1 VGFVTPKQVFEAL
14 ARLPARVWFQ
24 AAFALVGFVV
34 LAVLGFAVIAAVAVI
49 GLLVILGY
57 KARAWL
63 AALLAGKPPPQPTE
77 RAPKQVTDVSYE
89 VVDRKDGS
97 NGR

>member
-1 VGFVTPKQVFEAL
+1 MTARQVFEAL

-34 LAVLGFAVIAAVAVI
+34 LAVLGFAVIAAVALI
-49 GLLVILGY
+49 GLIVILVF

-63 AALLAGKPPPQPTE
+63 GALLAGRPPQQPPE
-77 RAPKQVTDVSYE
+77 RTPRRVTDVNYV
-89 VVDRKDGS
+89 VVDKKDGDRS
-97 NGR
+97 G

>member
-1 VGFVTPKQVFEAL
+1 MTAKQVFEAL

-34 LAVLGFAVIAAVAVI
+34 LAVLGFAVIAAVALI
-49 GLLVILGY
+49 GLIVILVF

-63 AALLAGKPPPQPTE
+63 GALLAGRPPPQPPE
-77 RAPKQVTDVSYE
+77 RTPRRVTDVNYV
-89 VVDRKDGS
+89 VVDKKDGDRS
-97 NGR
+97 G